1 MNIKAR
7 THHGKAWL
15 LKPRSATTHFGTPG
29 AWMAEVN
36 GFLVDLR
43 DRVLEVQQV
52 ACIPCAAHNQ
62 AVGGLTAQRC

>member
-1 MNIKAR
+1 
-7 THHGKAWL
+7 
-15 LKPRSATTHFGTPG
+15 
-29 AWMAEVN
+29 MAEVN

-62 AVGGLTAQRC
+62 AVGGLTAQCC